1 MWFSRSFRDPLIL
14 TFRRVQSMTF
24 ARPTMIS
31 EPSSLSYPTIID
43 DEFISMNPGFADAI
57 QPTDVASRM
66 AYFVETLRLS
76 DIRYRFRKYV

>member
-1 MWFSRSFRDPLIL
+1 
-14 TFRRVQSMTF
+14 MTY

-43 DEFISMNPGFADAI
+43 DEFINMNPGFADAI

-76 DIRYRFRKYV
+76 DIRYRFQKYV